1 MIDTTLENSAEDR
14 KILVTG
20 TAGFIGFHL
29 VSELLNL
36 NYKVVGVD
44 SINSYYDTSLKR
56 ARLAQHGVDITEVD
70 LDNAIA
76 KDGLPAFKSFSHPNY
91 RFYLGSIDSRK
102 QVEQI
107 FEAENPTVVIN
118 LAAQPGVRFSLTHP
132 RDYIT
137 SNIDGFLNIL
147 EECRNYKIKHLL
159 YASSSSIY
167 GLNTQL
173 PFKTSDNVDHPISLY
188 GATKKSNE
196 LMAHC
201 YSHLFDLPTTGLRFF
216 TVYGPWGR
224 PDMALYSFTKS
235 IINGVPID
243 LFNNGD
249 MIRDFTYVD
258 DIVQSIVLLID
269 KIPDRSSDK
278 SLLDSPSTSTAPYR
292 ILNIGNNNP
301 VILSD
306 FLKVLE
312 EAIGKEA
319 IINYKETQPGD
330 VYATQANIDDLT
342 SLIDFAPITSV
353 KQGVASF
360 VRWYKDYYNN

>member
-1 MIDTTLENSAEDR
+1 MIDTTLEDSVEDR

-36 NYKVVGVD
+36 NYKVVGID

-56 ARLAQHGVDITEVD
+56 ARLAEHGIRITQAD
-70 LDNAIA
+70 LDSRTGNEGIPAI
-76 KDGLPAFKSFSHPNY
+76 LSSIHPNY
-91 RFYLGSIDSRK
+91 KFYHGGIDDRN

-107 FEAENPTVVIN
+107 FAAENPTIVIN
-118 LAAQPGVRFSLTHP
+118 LAAQPGVRYSLTHP
-132 RDYIT
+132 RDHIT

-173 PFKTSDNVDHPISLY
+173 PFKTSDNADHPISLY

-216 TVYGPWGR
+216 TVYGLWGR

-235 IINGVPID
+235 IIDGIPMD

-258 DIVQSIVLLID
+258 DIVQSIVRLID
-269 KIPDRSSDK
+269 KIPNRLSDK
-278 SLLDSPSTSTAPYR
+278 NLLNSPNSSTAPYR
-292 ILNIGNNNP
+292 ILNIGNNKP
-301 VILSD
+301 IILSD

-312 EAIGKEA
+312 EAIGQEA

-330 VYATQANIDDLT
+330 VYATQADIDDLID
-342 SLIDFAPITSV
+342 LIDYAPTTSV
-353 KQGVASF
+353 KEGVSSF
-360 VRWYKDYYNN
+360 VNWYKEYYNN